1 VTIVSSDPIGL
12 ARWAIVSEKRG
23 KNDLACGRTICYNG
37 LLRVWVLCGKLDKIM
52 EILVGLVLTGWIAG
66 SMILSVVWLLSLE

>member
-1 VTIVSSDPIGL
+1 MDRNVLTVLSDPIGL
-12 ARWAIVSEKRG
+12 ARWAIVSENEG
-23 KNDLACGRTICYNG
+23 K
-37 LLRVWVLCGKLDKIM
+37 M

>member
-12 ARWAIVSEKRG
+12 ARWAIVSE
-23 KNDLACGRTICYNG
+23 NEG
-37 LLRVWVLCGKLDKIM
+37 LM

-66 SMILSVVWLLSLE
+66 SMILSMIWLLSLE